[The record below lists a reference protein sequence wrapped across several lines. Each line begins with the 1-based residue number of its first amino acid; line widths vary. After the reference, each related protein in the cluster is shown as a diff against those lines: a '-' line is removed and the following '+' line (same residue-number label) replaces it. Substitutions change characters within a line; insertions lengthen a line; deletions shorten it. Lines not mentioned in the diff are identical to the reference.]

1 MDYGAVDGKNITT
14 IAYCPKW
21 LFDGLQRSEY
31 KELGVEDTVT
41 SRAFELLRRSDVH
54 VNGGDLND
62 LSLTLPDGSRL
73 VVQVKTYRVPPSP
86 SALVKLFAHR
96 ESSYLIVTVRPTE
109 SLTDAARTGVLNL
122 ITLEPASIII
132 SGQDLLPKNQAI
144 AIKAVPIRQGMPAWG
159 RYALIRS
166 LLLASEP
173 LIQKELAE
181 CSGISQPAVVKNL
194 KYLDGLVER
203 TSGGWSPTDRN
214 NLMSLLLEKYP
225 GPRGAATY
233 WYGLDRLHEQVR
245 EATKYA
251 KEMGGEPLVSGDV
264 AADIYAPWRL
274 PDSAT
279 LYVRQMV
286 DFSHAGFSPATK
298 DEATLISVIPED
310 QTLWRTAPDMERE
323 GLPLVDP
330 LVTLWELTLS
340 DAPDGPEAADHLK
353 KAILSGTAV

>member
-1 MDYGAVDGKNITT
+1 
-14 IAYCPKW
+14 
-21 LFDGLQRSEY
+21 LQ
-31 KELGVEDTVT
+31 DAVT
-41 SRAFELLRRSDVH
+41 SRAFELLRRGDVRIS
-54 VNGGDLND
+54 GGDLKD

-73 VVQVKTYRVPPSP
+73 VVHVKTYRVPPSP
-86 SALVKLFAHR
+86 SALLRLFDSG
-96 ESSYLIVTVRPTE
+96 ESSYLIVTVRATK
-109 SLTDAARTGVLNL
+109 SLTDAARAGRLNL
-122 ITLEPASIII
+122 VTLDPTTIII
-132 SGQDLLPKNQAI
+132 GGQDLLPTNQAM
-144 AIKAVPIRQGMPAWG
+144 AVKAVPIHQGMPAWG

-203 TSGGWSPTDRN
+203 TSSGWSPTDRN
-214 NLMSLLLEKYP
+214 NLMSLLLDQYP

-274 PDSAT
+274 PDTAT

-286 DFSHAGFSPATK
+286 DFSHAGFSPASK

-310 QTLWRTAPDMERE
+310 QTLWRTAPHMERE

-330 LVTLWELTLS
+330 LVTLWELALS

-353 KAILSGTAV
+353 KAILSGAVA